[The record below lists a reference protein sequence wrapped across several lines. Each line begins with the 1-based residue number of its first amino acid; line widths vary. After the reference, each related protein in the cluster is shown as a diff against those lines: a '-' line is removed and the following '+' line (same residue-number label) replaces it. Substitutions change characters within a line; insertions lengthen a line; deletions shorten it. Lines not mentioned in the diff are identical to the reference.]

1 MNFNKHSDLEGT
13 HAFLGA
19 SRSYWL
25 NYDIPKLRSMYEAY
39 RATER
44 GTEYHNFAAQC
55 IRLGQ
60 KLPRSKKTLNHYVN
74 DCIGFRMTPEQIL
87 YYSRFCYG
95 TADAISFRNN
105 VLRISDYKSGSTPA
119 KMEQILIYMALFC
132 LEYHIDPSTIKMEG
146 RLYQSDE
153 VQYHEPAADEIFAI
167 MKKIIEFDREL
178 TSLTMEE

>member
-60 KLPRSKKTLNHYVN
+60 KLPRSKKTLNQYVN

-105 VLRISDYKSGSTPA
+105 ILRISDYKSGSTPA

-132 LEYHIDPSTIKMEG
+132 LEYHIDPSTIKKEG

-153 VQYHEPAADEIFAI
+153 VQYYEPTDDEIFVI
-167 MKKIIEFDREL
+167 MKKIIEFDKEL
-178 TSLTMEE
+178 TRLTMEE

>member
-1 MNFNKHSDLEGT
+1 MNFNKHSDLVGT

-25 NYDIPKLRSMYEAY
+25 NYDISKLRSMYEAY

-55 IRLGQ
+55 IKLGQ
-60 KLPRSKKTLNHYVN
+60 KLPRSKKTLNQYVN

-132 LEYHIDPSTIKMEG
+132 LGVVTGKESV
-146 RLYQSDE
+146 S
-153 VQYHEPAADEIFAI
+153 
-167 MKKIIEFDREL
+167 
-178 TSLTMEE
+178 